1 VRAGSQ
7 GRLTPLFVD
16 LPANEDTM
24 DVVVVVTTGSPGD
37 DSAVSPAVYAAVPIC
52 LLLRK
57 SDVKLMYELE

>member
-1 VRAGSQ
+1 
-7 GRLTPLFVD
+7 
-16 LPANEDTM
+16 M